1 MSQEWL
7 VVTDN
12 PGKKREYQALL
23 ASLPVSIRFPS
34 DLGYRIDVQEDGTT
48 YTENAIRK
56 ARAGVQVSG
65 LLSLADDSG
74 LEVDVLGGAP
84 GVRSARY
91 TPGSDADR
99 IAALLARLDGVPW
112 EQRTARFR
120 CVIAIATPEGE
131 LYTAE
136 GTCEG
141 VIATTPAGTG
151 GFGYDPVFYLPEF
164 GCTMAQLPPEAKN
177 RISHRAR
184 AVQAALPILQQLL
197 IRTQTNAE
205 YADSSF
211 GLSAPICFR

>member
-1 MSQEWL
+1 MSHEL
-7 VVTDN
+7 LIVTDN
-12 PGKKREYQALL
+12 PGKKREYRALM
-23 ASLPVSIRFPS
+23 AALPVLLRFPS
-34 DLGYRIDVQEDGTT
+34 DLGYRIEVQEDRTT
-48 YTENAIRK
+48 YEENAARK

-74 LEVDVLGGAP
+74 LEVDALGGAP

-99 IAALLARLDGVPW
+99 IAALLAHLDGIPW
-112 EQRTARFR
+112 ERRTARFR
-120 CVIAIATPEGE
+120 CVIAIATPEGD

-141 VIATTPAGTG
+141 IIATAPAGTG

-164 GCTMAQLPPEAKN
+164 GCTMAQLPPEVKN

-184 AVQAALPILQQLL
+184 AVEAALPILQQLL
-197 IRTQTNAE
+197 ERRL
-205 YADSSF
+205 SH
-211 GLSAPICFR
+211 GLPKTTMSGQQGG

>member
-1 MSQEWL
+1 MSHEL
-7 VVTDN
+7 LIVTDN
-12 PGKKREYQALL
+12 PGKKREYRALM
-23 ASLPVSIRFPS
+23 AALPVLLRFPS
-34 DLGYRIDVQEDGTT
+34 DLGYRIEVQEDRTT
-48 YTENAIRK
+48 YGENAARK

-74 LEVDVLGGAP
+74 LEVDALGGAP

-99 IAALLARLDGVPW
+99 IAALLAHLDGIPW
-112 EQRTARFR
+112 ERRTARFR
-120 CVIAIATPEGE
+120 CVIAIATPEGD

-141 VIATTPAGTG
+141 IIATAPAGTG

-164 GCTMAQLPPEAKN
+164 GCTMAQLPPEVKN

-184 AVQAALPILQQLL
+184 AVEAALPILQQLL
-197 IRTQTNAE
+197 ERRL
-205 YADSSF
+205 SH
-211 GLSAPICFR
+211 GLPKTTMSGQRGG